1 MAQEAYLAALSQPR
15 HEHRV
20 DDRLLGLVESDS
32 MQEGGQLPAGQ
43 LDELRAERAA
53 SRRPLAFALVSR
65 AVRLPP
71 CLLPNDP
78 RCEAACPDSATFGRS
93 GGLSGCHPFCSWG
106 AVSWVCGAPGSA
118 THSTVLRCAMGLS
131 SCCSFGPGGQPAA
144 GFLLWI
150 WSEPPLAPPPWPPM
164 DCIERSPPSPPW
176 MRRCPARP
184 HPHTQPRLHVCS
196 ISASAAQHALFHRSS
211 AE

>member
-32 MQEGGQLPAGQ
+32 MQEGGKLPAGQ

-71 CLLPNDP
+71 CLPPDYP
-78 RCEAACPDSATFGRS
+78 RSEAACPDCHLWQVWGAFRLPSLLQLGRS
-93 GGLSGCHPFCSWG
+93 ELGLRGFWKRLTFYCAAVCHGF
-106 AVSWVCGAPGSA
+106 VF
-118 THSTVLRCAMGLS
+118 L
-131 SCCSFGPGGQPAA
+131 CSFGPGGQPAA

-176 MRRCPARP
+176 MRRCPACPR
-184 HPHTQPRLHVCS
+184 PHTQPRLRVCS
-196 ISASAAQHALFHRSS
+196 ISDSAAQPRSFPS
-211 AE
+211 IIR

>member
-1 MAQEAYLAALSQPR
+1 MVTAGGARVAQEAYLAALSQPR

-20 DDRLLGLVESDS
+20 DDRLLGLVESGS

-78 RCEAACPDSATFGRS
+78 CCEAACPDSATFGRS
-93 GGLSGCHPFCSWG
+93 GELSGCHPFCSWG
-106 AVSWVCGAPGSA
+106 AVSWVCGLQEAPHILLCCGVPWVCLPVAVSAPEGS
-118 THSTVLRCAMGLS
+118 
-131 SCCSFGPGGQPAA
+131 Q
-144 GFLLWI
+144 
-150 WSEPPLAPPPWPPM
+150 
-164 DCIERSPPSPPW
+164 
-176 MRRCPARP
+176 
-184 HPHTQPRLHVCS
+184 
-196 ISASAAQHALFHRSS
+196 
-211 AE
+211 